1 MDKKQQ
7 EIYDNLLLSAV
18 FDLGTFPKKSG
29 QEGTAYFVGD
39 DFVIK
44 EIMGDQESFYNY
56 QNFEKYCKELCD
68 YHAQGLDVPAIY
80 SWTMLPKT
88 MFEKSRFDRYYI
100 LQERIKG
107 RDMFAHG
114 IGYSFDD
121 CKGFCSKKEF
131 DAAMLSREGE
141 LYKKIVLTYLGNCLM
156 MNEQLEALPESVI
169 ENFIMSDYQMM
180 KTSEYGAID
189 MHSGNV
195 LFDGKKLTVIDNGFM
210 ENFFARF
217 QDEKLRQIVMKD
229 MLRILSGNLHSLAF
243 ACMVKKKVPESME
256 YYQKQKVSS
265 KRVVKRFVSATN
277 RLLSP
282 VFQNDFEYKNAC
294 DFIRNVVDGE
304 DEKEI
309 VAMLQKDF

>member
-44 EIMGDQESFYNY
+44 EILGDQESFYNY
-56 QNFEKYCKELCD
+56 QNFEKYCKELAD
-68 YHAQGLDVPAIY
+68 YHDQGLDVPAIY
-80 SWTMLPKT
+80 SWTMLPKS

-121 CKGFCSKKEF
+121 CKSFCNKQEF

-141 LYKKIVLTYLGNCLM
+141 LYKKIVLTYLENCLI
-156 MNEQLEALPESVI
+156 MNQQLEALPESVI
-169 ENFIMSDYQMM
+169 ENFIMSDYKMM
-180 KTSEYGAID
+180 TTEEFGAVD

-210 ENFFARF
+210 ENFFAHYHDGF
-217 QDEKLRQIVMKD
+217 IRQVVMKD
-229 MLRILSGNLHSLAF
+229 MLRLLSGNFDSLAF
-243 ACMVKKKVPESME
+243 ACMVRKKVPEAME
-256 YYQKQKVSS
+256 YHQKQRVSS
-265 KRVVKRFVSATN
+265 KKVIKRFVSATN

-282 VFQNDFEYKNAC
+282 VFQDNFEYRNSC
-294 DFIRNVVDGE
+294 DFIKNVVDGE
-304 DEKEI
+304 DEREI
-309 VAMLQKDF
+309 IAMLQKDF